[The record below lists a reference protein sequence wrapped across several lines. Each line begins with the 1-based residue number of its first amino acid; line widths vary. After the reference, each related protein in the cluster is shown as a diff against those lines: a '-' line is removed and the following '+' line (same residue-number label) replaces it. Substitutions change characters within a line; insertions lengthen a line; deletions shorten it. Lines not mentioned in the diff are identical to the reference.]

1 LGECYIQSLRSINL
15 IKKEEMLIWVTL
27 KSIEEEE
34 KWVQRKEELVKE
46 IKENN

>member
-1 LGECYIQSLRSINL
+1 
-15 IKKEEMLIWVTL
+15 MLIWVTL